1 MRLFLG
7 GEVMDIISTLAKE
20 FEFSVSR
27 VENTV
32 KLMDDGNTIPFIARY
47 RKEVTGSMDDQVL
60 RELYERLKYL
70 RGLDEERE
78 RIRAVILEQ
87 DKLTDE
93 ISSKLDSAE
102 TMSELQDIYLP
113 FRPKRK
119 TRASVARERGL
130 EPLAEMILEQT
141 NSKTEIEREASGFI
155 NEEVSTAELAIAGAL
170 DIIAEEI

>member
-1 MRLFLG
+1 
-7 GEVMDIISTLAKE
+7 MDIISTLAKE
-20 FEFSVSR
+20 FEINLSR

-32 KLMDDGNTIPFIARY
+32 KLIDDGNTIPFIARY
-47 RKEVTGSMDDQVL
+47 RKEITGSMDDQVL
-60 RELYERLKYL
+60 RELFERLKYL

-93 ISSKLDSAE
+93 LSLKLDNAE

-119 TRASVARERGL
+119 TRASTARERGL
-130 EPLAEMILEQT
+130 EPLAEMILEQAKSQSEIQ
-141 NSKTEIEREASGFI
+141 NLVSSKEIKAPLADP
-155 NEEVSTAELAIAGAL
+155 NLVSTKQRRSGLKIRMEEL
-170 DIIAEEI
+170 